1 MHGTLSVY
9 LPNNFST
16 DGVETISV
24 HIGKSKVH
32 GSPIIIPSIITA
44 SHGTPFASLEVGGSG
59 GGD

>member
-1 MHGTLSVY
+1 MHATLSVY

-16 DGVETISV
+16 DVFEITPV

-32 GSPIIIPSIITA
+32 GIIIPSIITA
-44 SHGTPFASLEVGGSG
+44 SHGTPLASLEVGGSG